1 MFSAWIKLFLG
12 LFCFNLDLPPGTV
25 LKISPINGIATS
37 LKQLFV
43 FFSVTQKC
51 DQSGSKP
58 RNLITCK
65 WQRPQLS
72 CTCWKNP
79 WTRSSDGFQ
88 RDARG
93 RVTAGHGRTDTQ
105 GEVCASVSRH
115 SRKRSGPHGTADS
128 PTTRGG
134 SLSPRR
140 LFLSWAAPPARMVSQ
155 RPSLSLHGCLALE
168 RLQFRVVLSHK
179 TIKRDV
185 CQLSVNVQNNE
196 CP

>member
-51 DQSGSKP
+51 DQSESKP
-58 RNLITCK
+58 RNLIKCK
-65 WQRPQLS
+65 WQRPRLS
-72 CTCWKNP
+72 CTCWKDP

-93 RVTAGHGRTDTQ
+93 RVTAGHGRPDTQ

-115 SRKRSGPHGTADS
+115 SRKGSGPHGTAAS

-134 SLSPRR
+134 SLSALVVCFCPELLPLHERSVRGR
-140 LFLSWAAPPARMVSQ
+140 LSPCTAALLWR
-155 RPSLSLHGCLALE
+155 GCNFELFYHVKL
-168 RLQFRVVLSHK
+168 
-179 TIKRDV
+179 
-185 CQLSVNVQNNE
+185 
-196 CP
+196 